1 MPYRRTT
8 LASWSLLAVNAAS
21 LLATGEPLINEL
33 AMIVLICA
41 MVWGSIAHYVYYVLQ
56 DFKRILGIEIFTIK
70 PKMTAEESA
79 KKK

>member
-41 MVWGSIAHYVYYVLQ
+41 MVWGSLAHYVYYVLQ

-70 PKMTAEESA
+70 PKMTAEESTKA
-79 KKK
+79 K